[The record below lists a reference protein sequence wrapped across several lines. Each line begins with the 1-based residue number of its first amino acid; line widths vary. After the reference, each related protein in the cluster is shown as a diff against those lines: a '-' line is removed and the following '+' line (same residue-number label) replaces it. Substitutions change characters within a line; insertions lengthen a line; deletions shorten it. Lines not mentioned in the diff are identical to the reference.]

1 MSFTSPV
8 KSIGYN
14 HFTAL
19 IRVLSNF
26 FCYYAQLAYNALS
39 NPNRRALRVLNK
51 ILPASLLITPF
62 SAYHAAPSTL
72 FSPEQ
77 RISIIS
83 KETVERIRTS
93 LAIERRPRKVTL
105 SFTNREREALIGQV
119 EQKYELMKLP
129 VNLKVYP
136 AELSYARF
144 TRNQNVFLVA
154 DAETPFTIPAGSIVL
169 INDCSIK
176 LPRETAVL
184 GGEILMH
191 GKRKRFDDA
200 PGLAPAGATYFMT
213 HARGKKTSQSM
224 LEPLSIAA

>member
-1 MSFTSPV
+1 M
-8 KSIGYN
+8 
-14 HFTAL
+14 
-19 IRVLSNF
+19 
-26 FCYYAQLAYNALS
+26 
-39 NPNRRALRVLNK
+39 LNK

-62 SAYHAAPSTL
+62 SAYHAAPSAL
-72 FSPEQ
+72 FTPEQ

-136 AELSYARF
+136 EELSYARF

-154 DAETPFTIPAGSIVL
+154 DSETPFTIPAGSIVL
-169 INDCSIK
+169 INDRSIK

-184 GGEILMH
+184 AGEILMH

-200 PGLAPAGATYFMT
+200 PGIAPAGATFLMA
-213 HARGKKTSQSM
+213 HARGKKITHAQQQPQ
-224 LEPLSIAA
+224 ELSIAA